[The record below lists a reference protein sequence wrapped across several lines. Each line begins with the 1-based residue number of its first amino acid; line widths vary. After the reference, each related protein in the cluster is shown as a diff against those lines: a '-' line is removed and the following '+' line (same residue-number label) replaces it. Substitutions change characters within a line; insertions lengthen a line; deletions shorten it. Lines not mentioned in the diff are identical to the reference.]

1 MRETKYTTCYMC
13 ACRCGVKAHLEDG
26 EIRFVQGNPAHPVNR
41 GVLCG
46 KGNAA
51 VMKQLSPAKLRAPLL
66 RRADSPR
73 GAGEFDEIT
82 WEAALSLL
90 SGRLEKIRADNPNK
104 LAFFTGRD
112 QMQALT
118 GLWARQFGTM
128 NWAAHGGFCSV
139 NMAAAGLLTTGFSF
153 WEFGEPDWERAN
165 LAFLW
170 GVAEDHSSNPIK
182 LGLAELKT
190 RGAKIVAI
198 NPVRTGYQAVADEW
212 IAVRPG
218 TDGMLALSMANVL
231 LSRKLIDDEFLA
243 RHTNAPHLILQNP
256 KTESHG
262 LVARGENGAPLCFDL
277 EKNAPAECLPEAAP
291 ALYWEGTLPDG
302 RRAKTAFALL
312 AERLLDEK
320 HSPRNAEK
328 VCGVS
333 AKTIERLALESAAAA
348 FESDVFIPTPWTDCA
363 GRKHSGF
370 AGRPVAMHAMRGI
383 SARANGFQTC
393 RAIHLLQALLGAIDA
408 PGSHLAKPPYP
419 KRVPC
424 LPPPAVSCAPNTPL
438 AAPPLGVPHGPEDLA
453 IDENGNPLR
462 IDGAFS
468 WDAPLAMHGAMH
480 MVLSNA
486 ARGFPHSVDALM
498 IYMANIAWNS
508 AMNPDAARAALTA
521 KNENGEY
528 KIPFVVVADA
538 FHSETV
544 DFADL
549 VLPDTTYLERRDALS
564 LLDRPPSEPSAA
576 VDAIRTPIVEP
587 NRNAR
592 PFQEVLVD
600 LAGRLRFPAFTNEN
614 NAPKFKDYSDFIVN
628 FETAPGVGFLS
639 GWRGE
644 NGESFLRGA
653 PNPRQWEMYERNE
666 SFCRTPL
673 PREARFMRFANREY
687 IRFAKNAGWLAADD
701 DESAMQI
708 ELYSETLRRFQLAGE
723 GFGARVPPDE
733 ARRRRL
739 RENFDPLP
747 FWRATMGDETEARPL
762 CAVTQRPMFMYHSWD
777 SQNAWLRQIADR
789 NPVFLHRTLAESL
802 GVREGDAVWIESRMG
817 RTAARAKLADG
828 MRADSVWTWNAIAKS
843 PGAWGLTP
851 DSREATDS
859 FLMNRLISEWD
870 AAGAFPHA
878 DPITGQAAWYDLR
891 VSVRKMSPAEEL
903 RAFPP
908 LEERAKVSE
917 SHPARIR
924 HAVGTPQNIR
934 RPLRDVLLSP

>member
-1 MRETKYTTCYMC
+1 MC

-73 GAGEFDEIT
+73 GAGAFDEIT

-212 IAVRPG
+212 IAARPG

-363 GRKHSGF
+363 GRKHPGF

-438 AAPPLGVPHGPEDLA
+438 AAPPLGVPRGPEDLA

-644 NGESFLRGA
+644 NGDLFLRGA

-802 GVREGDAVWIESRMG
+802 GIREGDAVWIESRMG

-908 LEERAKVSE
+908 LEERAKISE

>member
-190 RGAKIVAI
+190 RGAKIVAV

-370 AGRPVAMHAMRGI
+370 VGRPVAMHAMRGI

-438 AAPPLGVPHGPEDLA
+438 AAPPLGVPRGPEDLA

-628 FETAPGVGFLS
+628 FETAPGIGFLS

-644 NGESFLRGA
+644 NGDSFLRGA

-802 GVREGDAVWIESRMG
+802 GIREGDAVWIESRMG

-908 LEERAKVSE
+908 SEERAKVSE

>member
-73 GAGEFDEIT
+73 GAGAFDEIT

-262 LVARGENGAPLCFDL
+262 LVARSENGAPLCFDL
-277 EKNAPAECLPEAAP
+277 ERNAPAECLPEAAP

-320 HSPRNAEK
+320 HSPPNAEK

-370 AGRPVAMHAMRGI
+370 VGRPVAMHAMRGI

-438 AAPPLGVPHGPEDLA
+438 AAPPLGVPRGPEDLA

-644 NGESFLRGA
+644 NGDLFLRGA

-802 GVREGDAVWIESRMG
+802 GIREGDAVWIESRMG

-908 LEERAKVSE
+908 LEERAKISE

>member
-212 IAVRPG
+212 IAARPG

-291 ALYWEGTLPDG
+291 ALYWEGALPDG

-320 HSPRNAEK
+320 HSPPNAEK

-363 GRKHSGF
+363 GRKHPGF

-438 AAPPLGVPHGPEDLA
+438 AAPPLGVPRGPEDLA

-486 ARGFPHSVDALM
+486 ARGFPHPVEALM

-673 PREARFMRFANREY
+673 PEGARFMRFANREY

-802 GVREGDAVWIESRMG
+802 GIREGDAVWIESRMG

-908 LEERAKVSE
+908 LEGRAKVSE

>member
-73 GAGEFDEIT
+73 GAGAFDEIT

-182 LGLAELKT
+182 LGIAELKT
-190 RGAKIVAI
+190 RGAKIVAV

-212 IAVRPG
+212 IAARPG

-262 LVARGENGAPLCFDL
+262 LVARSENGAPLCFDL
-277 EKNAPAECLPEAAP
+277 ERNAPAECLPEAAP

-320 HSPRNAEK
+320 HSPPNAEK

-370 AGRPVAMHAMRGI
+370 VGRPVAMHAMRGI

-438 AAPPLGVPHGPEDLA
+438 AAPPLGVPRGPEDLA

-644 NGESFLRGA
+644 NGDSFLRGA

-802 GVREGDAVWIESRMG
+802 GIREGDAVWIESRMG

-908 LEERAKVSE
+908 LEERAKISE

>member
-1 MRETKYTTCYMC
+1 MC

-73 GAGEFDEIT
+73 GAGAFDEIT

-170 GVAEDHSSNPIK
+170 GVAEDHSSNPVK

-370 AGRPVAMHAMRGI
+370 VGRPVAMHAMRGI

-438 AAPPLGVPHGPEDLA
+438 AAPPLGVPRGPEDLA

-628 FETAPGVGFLS
+628 FETAPGIGFLS

-644 NGESFLRGA
+644 NGDSFLRGA

-733 ARRRRL
+733 TRRRRL

>member
-73 GAGEFDEIT
+73 GAGAFDEIT

-190 RGAKIVAI
+190 RGAKIVAV

-212 IAVRPG
+212 IAARPG

-328 VCGVS
+328 VCGVA

-363 GRKHSGF
+363 GRKHPGF
-370 AGRPVAMHAMRGI
+370 VGRPVAMHAMRGI

-438 AAPPLGVPHGPEDLA
+438 AAPPLGVPRGPEDLA

-673 PREARFMRFANREY
+673 PEGARFMRFANREY

>member
-73 GAGEFDEIT
+73 GAGAFDEIT

-212 IAVRPG
+212 IAARPG

-277 EKNAPAECLPEAAP
+277 ERNAPAECLPEAAP

-370 AGRPVAMHAMRGI
+370 VGRPVAMHAMRGI

-438 AAPPLGVPHGPEDLA
+438 AAPPLGVPRGPEDLA

-628 FETAPGVGFLS
+628 FETAPGIGFLS

-673 PREARFMRFANREY
+673 PEGARFMRFANREY

-802 GVREGDAVWIESRMG
+802 GIREGDAVWIESRMG

-891 VSVRKMSPAEEL
+891 VSVRKMSPAEEA

-908 LEERAKVSE
+908 LEERAKISE

>member
-1 MRETKYTTCYMC
+1 MC

-73 GAGEFDEIT
+73 GAGAFDEIT

-190 RGAKIVAI
+190 RGAKIVAV

-370 AGRPVAMHAMRGI
+370 VGRPVAMHAMRGI

-438 AAPPLGVPHGPEDLA
+438 AAPPLGVPRGPEDLA

-486 ARGFPHSVDALM
+486 ARGIPHPVEALM

-614 NAPKFKDYSDFIVN
+614 NALKFKDYSDFIVN
-628 FETAPGVGFLS
+628 FETAPGIGFLS

-644 NGESFLRGA
+644 NGDSFLRGA

-802 GVREGDAVWIESRMG
+802 GIREGDAVWIESRMG

>member
-1 MRETKYTTCYMC
+1 MREIKYTTCYMC

-73 GAGEFDEIT
+73 GAGAFDEIT

-370 AGRPVAMHAMRGI
+370 VGRPIAMHAMRGI

-438 AAPPLGVPHGPEDLA
+438 AAPPLGVPRGPEDLA

-628 FETAPGVGFLS
+628 FEAAPGIGFLS

-644 NGESFLRGA
+644 NGNSFLRGA

-673 PREARFMRFANREY
+673 PEGARFMRFANREY

-802 GVREGDAVWIESRMG
+802 GIREGDAVWIESRMG

-908 LEERAKVSE
+908 LEERAKISE

>member
-73 GAGEFDEIT
+73 GAGAFDEIT

-212 IAVRPG
+212 IAARPG

-262 LVARGENGAPLCFDL
+262 LVARSENGAPLCFDL
-277 EKNAPAECLPEAAP
+277 ERNAPAECLPEAAP

-370 AGRPVAMHAMRGI
+370 VGRPVAMHAMRGI

-438 AAPPLGVPHGPEDLA
+438 AAPPLGVPRGPEDLA

-628 FETAPGVGFLS
+628 FEAAPGIGFLS

-673 PREARFMRFANREY
+673 PEGARFMRFANREY

>member
-73 GAGEFDEIT
+73 GAGAFDEIT

-212 IAVRPG
+212 IAARPG

-262 LVARGENGAPLCFDL
+262 LVARSENGAPLCFDL

-370 AGRPVAMHAMRGI
+370 VGRPVAMHAMRGI

-438 AAPPLGVPHGPEDLA
+438 AAPPLGVPRGPEDLA

-628 FETAPGVGFLS
+628 FETAPGIGFLS

-644 NGESFLRGA
+644 NGDSFLRGA

-673 PREARFMRFANREY
+673 PEGARFMRFANREY

-802 GVREGDAVWIESRMG
+802 GIREGDAVWIESRMG

-870 AAGAFPHA
+870 DAGAFPHA